1 MSKKRNKSLDLR
13 SWNHRMFYT
22 LVSKMTKTMNN
33 QSSFTTKFLSIN
45 KSTMFAALACTLL
58 SMQRLHLIIHH
69 LKCPYIWECFLFPL
83 PCSSSRN
90 MRKPW
95 STSELFSGTSRAT
108 SRLWTWRNSSTRPWR
123 KVTINLESQHNS
135 SIASVIV
142 NYMNIYILLTLACCC
157 LDGLVGMAIVGGIGL
172 GVAGLAGLIGLA
184 VSKGAAKS

>member
-58 SMQRLHLIIHH
+58 LMQRLHLIIHH

-95 STSELFSGTSRAT
+95 STSELFSGTSRGT

-142 NYMNIYILLTLACCC
+142 KVYEYIYTADTRLLLSRW
-157 LDGLVGMAIVGGIGL
+157 L
-172 GVAGLAGLIGLA
+172 GRHGHRRGDRPRRGRFSGTHRLGCVEG
-184 VSKGAAKS
+184 SC